1 MRMQVTILSQQE
13 CAFCEQAKNI
23 LSRLQG
29 EFDLELNV
37 VDMASAEGAELA
49 ERGQIMFP
57 PGIFLDGEAFS
68 YGRLSERKLRNELK
82 RRAASPA

>member
-1 MRMQVTILSQQE
+1 MRVTILSQQE

-23 LSRLQG
+23 LSRLQR

-49 ERGQIMFP
+49 ERGHIMFP

-68 YGRLSERKLRNELK
+68 YGRLSERKLRKELK